1 MRNSIKDNVK
11 PQYFLERISWLLNY
25 SPNTV
30 YCVVEGKSD
39 VALFGK
45 LLTDNVKFDDCFWGN
60 EYRLFK
66 EIFKDGCGKVETLIK
81 MYDHNHDKYNNR
93 HRLIGIRDK
102 DYEEKPACERIFFC
116 DFCCAEMMVIGNV
129 NCFKAICKEFYCN
142 NMLNCYNNNCSS
154 GLHEIRLSCLKHLES
169 LSRLRKY
176 NYDKQCGYNLTIL
189 DTKLNYNDDVNE
201 MNDDIIEELKIS
213 NNDKDI
219 NKLINIFNY
228 CRKKTGDSSLENLL
242 DITNGHDF
250 SKIFVQ
256 MCKKYRS
263 GKYRQEDIERGL
275 RISFNKESF
284 RNTNLYNDLKKYQE
298 KNKLRIVD

>member
-1 MRNSIKDNVK
+1 
-11 PQYFLERISWLLNY
+11 
-25 SPNTV
+25 
-30 YCVVEGKSD
+30 
-39 VALFGK
+39 
-45 LLTDNVKFDDCFWGN
+45 
-60 EYRLFK
+60 
-66 EIFKDGCGKVETLIK
+66 
-81 MYDHNHDKYNNR
+81 
-93 HRLIGIRDK
+93 
-102 DYEEKPACERIFFC
+102 
-116 DFCCAEMMVIGNV
+116 
-129 NCFKAICKEFYCN
+129 
-142 NMLNCYNNNCSS
+142 
-154 GLHEIRLSCLKHLES
+154 
-169 LSRLRKY
+169 
-176 NYDKQCGYNLTIL
+176 
-189 DTKLNYNDDVNE
+189 